1 MGLIKKYCAKY
12 RELILYVVFG
22 VLTTLVNW
30 VSYWLLAD
38 LLHVDYMAATFIAQ
52 VLSILFAYVTNRRWV
67 FESKV
72 RGVKGVALEMAK
84 FFGARGA
91 SLVLDLAAMY
101 LGVTLLRIDDKLM
114 KLISN
119 GIIIAANYVFSK
131 LFVFNKKKESN
142 IKQP

>member
-12 RELILYVVFG
+12 RVLILYVVFG

-131 LFVFNKKKESN
+131 LFVFKKQGP
-142 IKQP
+142 QP

>member
-52 VLSILFAYVTNRRWV
+52 VLSILCAYVTNRRWV

-131 LFVFNKKKESN
+131 LFVFKKQGP
-142 IKQP
+142 QP